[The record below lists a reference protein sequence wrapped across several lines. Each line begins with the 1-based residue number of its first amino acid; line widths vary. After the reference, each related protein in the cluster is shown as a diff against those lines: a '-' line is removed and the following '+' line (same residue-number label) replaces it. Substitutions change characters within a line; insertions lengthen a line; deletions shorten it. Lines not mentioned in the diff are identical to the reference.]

1 MKMEEVMTTKNSRR
15 SSASGKKETKGSS
28 GLKQTLQKALDSV
41 LAAPG
46 LQVGQTAP
54 FIPSRPHPS
63 TEAPLFGSKTALLG
77 LPVSTTPVAKAL
89 RPANAPG
96 NTYKKNSANPLSAKY
111 LPEALCSRVA
121 PCWLCRYVRTFLCL
135 EKLRGINPTPL
146 VDRRRPKSLVEVVWH
161 LGMKTRRTHREDL
174 DRRWSHLGPYQTP
187 GRRNGPRDRRYPKP
201 LFHHPV

>member
-63 TEAPLFGSKTALLG
+63 TEALLFGSKTALLG
-77 LPVSTTPVAKAL
+77 LPVSTTPVAKVP

-96 NTYKKNSANPLSAKY
+96 NTWPSILADRLSEKS
-111 LPEALCSRVA
+111 LPEALCSQVA

-135 EKLRGINPTPL
+135 EKLRGINYPDKWQIRATTA
-146 VDRRRPKSLVEVVWH
+146 RRLEVPVAGWNAPC
-161 LGMKTRRTHREDL
+161 RRV
-174 DRRWSHLGPYQTP
+174 
-187 GRRNGPRDRRYPKP
+187 GPRDRRQPKS